1 MVLLQPKL
9 SLKVAQRQILTPG
22 LMQMVSV
29 LALNKLELKEM
40 IQAEIAENPVL
51 EEMEENVPLLDD
63 VAREEEE
70 RDRPA
75 EQQAAESQQ
84 PKEKDPFDEIDFG
97 SYFQDYLDP
106 GFRSPNNYEE
116 IEKPSIENFLSAP
129 ATLSDHLFW
138 QLGALNLSPA
148 VREAAEYIIGNLNED
163 GYLTATDEELLAGYL
178 HEQMEPDGQ
187 DAARGESAKD
197 VHQRVA
203 ELPPAMADRAR
214 AHLAAALEVVRQL
227 DPIGVATR
235 DLRECLLVQV
245 EAQRKEFELIFKR
258 TKGNGVQGAAAG
270 SSLRGEGG
278 TAEHGVQRSACG
290 VQPAAAKANGGQQP
304 AVNGQQPAVSGNDG
318 QVAGERLQVAENRE
332 SQASNDAAEASGQ
345 PAAVSS
351 PPPAVATQ
359 AKAANGNG
367 GEHGADSGRPELF
380 EIASKIIDAHMLLLQ
395 KRDPRE
401 LSKAVGR
408 TVEQTQRAIDF
419 IRTLDPRPGQ
429 RYNRSEARLIEPDV
443 AFVKRGDEWVVAMNE
458 EDLPTLRLNQG
469 YRRLL
474 TQDGAE
480 KDVKDYVKERYRSA
494 LQLMRNIEQRK
505 NTILRTCEA
514 IVRRQGDFL
523 EKGVDALKPM
533 MIKEV
538 AEEIGVHPSTVSRA
552 VSSKY
557 VHTPQGVFELRFFFS
572 EGVNGPEGAGT
583 PLMLL
588 KRKVKKLIE
597 DEDPRKPLTDDQI
610 ASLLQGQGID
620 VTRRTVAK
628 YREDMRIPSTHQ
640 RRIRG

>member
-51 EEMEENVPLLDD
+51 EELEENVPLLDD
-63 VAREEEE
+63 VARAEED
-70 RDRPA
+70 RDRPVETQTATTEA
-75 EQQAAESQQ
+75 EA
-84 PKEKDPFDEIDFG
+84 KEKDPFDEIDFG

-178 HEQMEPDGQ
+178 REQMEPDAGENTERAKEL
-187 DAARGESAKD
+187 AARM
-197 VHQRVA
+197 A
-203 ELPPAMADRAR
+203 ELPPAMVERAR
-214 AHLAAALEVVRQL
+214 GHLTSGMDVVRQL
-227 DPIGVATR
+227 DPIGVGTR

-245 EAQRKEFELIFKR
+245 EAQRKEFDLIFR
-258 TKGNGVQGAAAG
+258 RSSNGPAGPAALHTNSNGAH
-270 SSLRGEGG
+270 LNG
-278 TAEHGVQRSACG
+278 TAAH
-290 VQPAAAKANGGQQP
+290 
-304 AVNGQQPAVSGNDG
+304 
-318 QVAGERLQVAENRE
+318 
-332 SQASNDAAEASGQ
+332 AAEAAAAQ
-345 PAAVSS
+345 PAFGS
-351 PPPAVATQ
+351 
-359 AKAANGNG
+359 NG
-367 GEHGADSGRPELF
+367 SRPDAEQLQRMEIF
-380 EIASKIIDAHMLLLQ
+380 EMASKIIDQHMLLLQ

-401 LSKAVGR
+401 LSKVLGKSG
-408 TVEQTQRAIDF
+408 EDTQRAIDF

-443 AFVKRGDEWVVAMNE
+443 AFVKRGDEWVVVMNE

-474 TQDGAE
+474 TQEGAE

-505 NTILRTCEA
+505 NTILKTCES
-514 IVRRQGDFL
+514 IVRRQTEFL
-523 EKGVDALKPM
+523 DKGVDALKPM

-557 VHTPQGVFELRFFFS
+557 VHTPQGVYELRFFFS

-597 DEDPRKPLTDDQI
+597 EEDARKPLTDDQI
-610 ASLLQGQGID
+610 AQMLQGQGID

-628 YREDMRIPSTHQ
+628 YREDLRIPSTHQ
-640 RRIRG
+640 RRVRG

>member
-1 MVLLQPKL
+1 MVLLQPRL

-51 EEMEENVPLLDD
+51 EELEENVPLLDD
-63 VAREEEE
+63 VARAEED
-70 RDRPA
+70 RDRPV
-75 EQQAAESQQ
+75 ETQ
-84 PKEKDPFDEIDFG
+84 PVTEGEKKEKDPFDEIDFG

-129 ATLSDHLFW
+129 ATLTDHLFW

-163 GYLTATDEELLAGYL
+163 GYMTATDDELLAGYL
-178 HEQMEPDGQ
+178 REQMEPDTP
-187 DAARGESAKD
+187 DHAKSSYE
-197 VHQRVA
+197 RVA
-203 ELPPAMADRAR
+203 ELPPAMAERAR
-214 AHLAAALEVVRQL
+214 GHLTAALDVVRQL
-227 DPIGVATR
+227 DPIGVGTS

-245 EAQRKEFELIFKR
+245 EAQRKEFELIFAR
-258 TKGNGVQGAAAG
+258 TAVAEKNAARSAGGNGSTAAVKAAA
-270 SSLRGEGG
+270 S
-278 TAEHGVQRSACG
+278 
-290 VQPAAAKANGGQQP
+290 
-304 AVNGQQPAVSGNDG
+304 
-318 QVAGERLQVAENRE
+318 
-332 SQASNDAAEASGQ
+332 EAHPH
-345 PAAVSS
+345 PAAVPHHAPESNNGHTALNGTGAGY
-351 PPPAVATQ
+351 PTHITAHPTPQ
-359 AKAANGNG
+359 AGPNGNG
-367 GEHGADSGRPELF
+367 ARPEPAHHEEGSRLEIF
-380 EIASKIIDAHMLLLQ
+380 ELARQIIDTHMLLLQ

-401 LSKAVGR
+401 LSKVVGK
-408 TVEQTQRAIDF
+408 TVEETQRAIDF

-443 AFVKRGDEWVVAMNE
+443 AFVKRGEEWVVAMNE

-523 EKGVDALKPM
+523 EKGVEALKPM

-557 VHTPQGVFELRFFFS
+557 VHTPQGVYELRFFFS

-610 ASLLQGQGID
+610 ATMLQGQGID

-628 YREDMRIPSTHQ
+628 YREDLRIPSTHQ

>member
-1 MVLLQPKL
+1 MTLLQPKL

-51 EEMEENVPLLDD
+51 EEMEESVPLLDD
-63 VAREEEE
+63 VAREEED

-75 EQQAAESQQ
+75 EMQATSEGES
-84 PKEKDPFDEIDFG
+84 KEEKDPFDEIDFG

-178 HEQMEPDGQ
+178 HEQLEPDGTAQ
-187 DAARGESAKD
+187 KEVRM
-197 VHQRVA
+197 RVA
-203 ELPPAMADRAR
+203 ELPAAMTDRAR
-214 AHLAAALEVVRQL
+214 AHLATALDVVRQL

-235 DLRECLLVQV
+235 DLRECLLAQV
-245 EAQRKEFELIFKR
+245 EAQRKEFDLIFR
-258 TKGNGVQGAAAG
+258 RNGKGHPGIHAEN
-270 SSLRGEGG
+270 G
-278 TAEHGVQRSACG
+278 TASAPEAE
-290 VQPAAAKANGGQQP
+290 PANGSTAHAASTNGHAAKAENGTG
-304 AVNGQQPAVSGNDG
+304 V
-318 QVAGERLQVAENRE
+318 
-332 SQASNDAAEASGQ
+332 EA
-345 PAAVSS
+345 
-351 PPPAVATQ
+351 T
-359 AKAANGNG
+359 KL
-367 GEHGADSGRPELF
+367 EIF
-380 EIASKIIDAHMLLLQ
+380 EIAAKIIDAHMLLLQ

-401 LSKAVGR
+401 LSKAVGKP
-408 TVEQTQRAIDF
+408 VEETQRAIDF

-443 AFVKRGDEWVVAMNE
+443 AFVKRGDEWMVAMNE

-480 KDVKDYVKERYRSA
+480 KDVKDYIKERYRSA

-505 NTILRTCEA
+505 NTILKTCEA
-514 IVRRQGDFL
+514 IVRRQSEFL

-557 VHTPQGVFELRFFFS
+557 VHTPQGVYELRFFFS

-610 ASLLQGQGID
+610 ATLLQGQGID

-628 YREDMRIPSTHQ
+628 YREDLRIPSTHQ
-640 RRIRG
+640 RRVRG

>member
-1 MVLLQPKL
+1 
-9 SLKVAQRQILTPG
+9 
-22 LMQMVSV
+22 
-29 LALNKLELKEM
+29 
-40 IQAEIAENPVL
+40 
-51 EEMEENVPLLDD
+51 
-63 VAREEEE
+63 
-70 RDRPA
+70 
-75 EQQAAESQQ
+75 
-84 PKEKDPFDEIDFG
+84 
-97 SYFQDYLDP
+97 
-106 GFRSPNNYEE
+106 
-116 IEKPSIENFLSAP
+116 
-129 ATLSDHLFW
+129 
-138 QLGALNLSPA
+138 
-148 VREAAEYIIGNLNED
+148 
-163 GYLTATDEELLAGYL
+163 
-178 HEQMEPDGQ
+178 
-187 DAARGESAKD
+187 
-197 VHQRVA
+197 
-203 ELPPAMADRAR
+203 
-214 AHLAAALEVVRQL
+214 
-227 DPIGVATR
+227 
-235 DLRECLLVQV
+235 
-245 EAQRKEFELIFKR
+245 
-258 TKGNGVQGAAAG
+258 
-270 SSLRGEGG
+270 
-278 TAEHGVQRSACG
+278 
-290 VQPAAAKANGGQQP
+290 
-304 AVNGQQPAVSGNDG
+304 
-318 QVAGERLQVAENRE
+318 
-332 SQASNDAAEASGQ
+332 
-345 PAAVSS
+345 
-351 PPPAVATQ
+351 
-359 AKAANGNG
+359 
-367 GEHGADSGRPELF
+367 
-380 EIASKIIDAHMLLLQ
+380 MLLLQ

-401 LSKAVGR
+401 LSKVCGKS
-408 TVEQTQRAIDF
+408 VEETQRAIDF

-429 RYNRSEARLIEPDV
+429 RYNRSDARLIEPDV

-514 IVRRQGDFL
+514 IVRRQGEFL

-610 ASLLQGQGID
+610 ANMLQGQGID

-628 YREDMRIPSTHQ
+628 YREDLRIPSTHQ
-640 RRIRG
+640 RSAQKPFAHLRPGLLALVFLAPPKPAGRDCFFPLPKFLQYLDLL